1 MFVWTAQLLFES
13 NLPVP
18 EWGAGR
24 FGISAQ
30 FDQVVVDFP
39 AMPRR
44 WTCGYVRPEA
54 KGLTDAILEEPIVS
68 LNQAPK

>member
-30 FDQVVVDFP
+30 FDQGRSRFSGDAAQMDLWLRP
-39 AMPRR
+39 PR
-44 WTCGYVRPEA
+44 GE
-54 KGLTDAILEEPIVS
+54 GLDGCDS
-68 LNQAPK
+68 